1 MVTQPIKSDEQMNLI
16 PLSAVP
22 LPATLDAVNEASCA
36 RVLMRPLVAL
46 THAIAESEDAI
57 NQFFEKDES
66 VYFIWEEV
74 LRPACLR
81 VYQKEYGDT
90 AEPLLSKDEAVFSL
104 KRFASIVTPE
114 SPNSLRTAL
123 YATVINH

>member
-1 MVTQPIKSDEQMNLI
+1 MTTKSIKSDEQMSLI
-16 PLSAVP
+16 SLSAVP

-57 NQFFEKDES
+57 NEFFESGES

-74 LRPACLR
+74 LRPACLKA
-81 VYQKEYGDT
+81 YQKEYGDT
-90 AEPLLSKDEAVFSL
+90 AERLLSKDEAIFSL

-114 SPNSLRTAL
+114 SPNSLRTGL